1 MASVVQ
7 RQSELPLVVI
17 VGPTASGKTA
27 LAIRIAKKF
36 GGEIIS
42 ADSRAVYEG
51 LSIGT
56 AKPSQDDQ
64 QGVPHWGI
72 DIARPD
78 ERFTVA
84 DFKEYAVQK
93 IAEIR
98 ARSNIPLLVGG
109 TGLYIDAVVYDF
121 QFPEIANATEARD
134 RLMEQTNKEL
144 LQYCKN
150 NNIKLPYNFHNKRH
164 LVSQIL
170 RKGEV
175 QKRLDTPI
183 KNTIIVGITTEKTIL
198 DERIK
203 LRAKQ
208 IFASGV
214 IDEAVAAAAT
224 YGWENE
230 AMSGNIYPL
239 IKQYLAGE
247 LTKSEL
253 QERFAIKDR
262 QLAKRQVTWFK
273 RNEHITWLSLEDA
286 HTYIARYLEN
296 VNNL

>member
-1 MASVVQ
+1 MASVAQ
-7 RQSELPLVVI
+7 KSELPLIVI
-17 VGPTASGKTA
+17 VGPTASGKTE
-27 LAIRIAKKF
+27 LAIRIAKEF

-42 ADSRAVYEG
+42 ADSRAVYKG

-56 AKPSQDDQ
+56 AKPSKDEQ

-72 DIARPD
+72 DVARPD
-78 ERFTVA
+78 ERFTAA

-98 ARSNIPLLVGG
+98 ARGHIPLLVGG

-121 QFPEIANATEARD
+121 QFPQIDNVIEVRS
-134 RLMEQTNKEL
+134 RFMKRTNEEL
-144 LQYCKN
+144 IEYCNK

-175 QKRLDTPI
+175 QKSGYAPRD
-183 KNTIIVGITTEKTIL
+183 NTVIVGIATEKSTL

-214 IDEAVAAAAT
+214 IDEAVAVAAK
-224 YGWENE
+224 YGWDNE

-239 IKQYLAGE
+239 IKQYLEGR

>member
-1 MASVVQ
+1 MASVAQ
-7 RQSELPLVVI
+7 KSELPLIVI
-17 VGPTASGKTA
+17 VGPTASGKTG
-27 LAIRIAKKF
+27 LAIRIANEF

-42 ADSRAVYEG
+42 ADSRAVYKG

-56 AKPSQDDQ
+56 AKPSKDEQ

-72 DIARPD
+72 DVARPD
-78 ERFTVA
+78 ERFTAA

-98 ARSNIPLLVGG
+98 ARGHIPLLVGG

-121 QFPEIANATEARD
+121 QFPQIDNVIEVRS
-134 RLMEQTNKEL
+134 RFMKRTNEEL
-144 LQYCKN
+144 IEYCNK

-175 QKRLDTPI
+175 QKSGYAPRD
-183 KNTIIVGITTEKTIL
+183 NTVIVGIATEKSTL

-239 IKQYLAGE
+239 IKQYLTGE

>member
-1 MASVVQ
+1 MASVAQ
-7 RQSELPLVVI
+7 KSELPLIVI
-17 VGPTASGKTA
+17 VGPTASGKTE
-27 LAIRIAKKF
+27 LAIRIAKEF

-42 ADSRAVYEG
+42 ADSRAVYKG

-56 AKPSQDDQ
+56 AKPSKDEQ

-72 DIARPD
+72 DVARPD
-78 ERFTVA
+78 ERFTAA
-84 DFKEYAVQK
+84 DFKDYAVQK

-98 ARSNIPLLVGG
+98 ARGHIPLLVGG

-121 QFPEIANATEARD
+121 QFPQIDNVIEVRS
-134 RLMEQTNKEL
+134 RFMKRTNEEL
-144 LQYCKN
+144 IEYCNK

-175 QKRLDTPI
+175 QKSGYAPRD
-183 KNTIIVGITTEKTIL
+183 NTVIVGIATEKSTL

-239 IKQYLAGE
+239 IKQYLTGE

>member
-1 MASVVQ
+1 MASVAQ
-7 RQSELPLVVI
+7 KSELPLIVI
-17 VGPTASGKTA
+17 VGPTASGKTG
-27 LAIRIAKKF
+27 LAIRIAKEF

-42 ADSRAVYEG
+42 ADSRAVYKG

-56 AKPSQDDQ
+56 AKPSKDEQ

-72 DIARPD
+72 DVARPD
-78 ERFTVA
+78 ERFTAA

-98 ARSNIPLLVGG
+98 ARGHIPLLVGG

-121 QFPEIANATEARD
+121 QFPQIDNVIEVRS
-134 RLMEQTNKEL
+134 RFMKRTNEEL
-144 LQYCKN
+144 IEYCNK

-175 QKRLDTPI
+175 QKSGYAPRD
-183 KNTIIVGITTEKTIL
+183 NTVIVGIATEKSTL

-239 IKQYLAGE
+239 IKQYLTGE

>member
-1 MASVVQ
+1 MASVAQ
-7 RQSELPLVVI
+7 KSELPLIVI
-17 VGPTASGKTA
+17 VGPTASGKTE
-27 LAIRIAKKF
+27 LAIRIAKEF

-42 ADSRAVYEG
+42 ADSRAVYKG

-56 AKPSQDDQ
+56 AKPSKDEQ

-72 DIARPD
+72 DVARPD
-78 ERFTVA
+78 ERFTAA

-98 ARSNIPLLVGG
+98 ARGHIPLLVGG

-121 QFPEIANATEARD
+121 QFPQIDNVIEVRS
-134 RLMEQTNKEL
+134 RFMKRTNEEL
-144 LQYCKN
+144 IEYCNK

-175 QKRLDTPI
+175 QKSGYAPRD
-183 KNTIIVGITTEKTIL
+183 NTVIVGIATEKSTL

-239 IKQYLAGE
+239 IKQYLTGE

>member
-1 MASVVQ
+1 MASVAQ
-7 RQSELPLVVI
+7 KSELPLIVI
-17 VGPTASGKTA
+17 VGPTASGKTE
-27 LAIRIAKKF
+27 LAIRIAKEF

-42 ADSRAVYEG
+42 ADSRAVYKG

-56 AKPSQDDQ
+56 AKPSKDEQ

-72 DIARPD
+72 DVARPD
-78 ERFTVA
+78 ERFTAA

-98 ARSNIPLLVGG
+98 ARGHIPLLVGG

-121 QFPEIANATEARD
+121 QFPQIDNVVEVRS
-134 RLMEQTNKEL
+134 RLMMRTNEEL
-144 LQYCKN
+144 IEYCNK

-175 QKRLDTPI
+175 QKCGYAPRD
-183 KNTIIVGITTEKTIL
+183 NTVIVGIATEKSTL

-214 IDEAVAAAAT
+214 IDEAVAVAAK
-224 YGWENE
+224 YGWDNE

-239 IKQYLAGE
+239 IKQYLEGRLTE
-247 LTKSEL
+247 LEL

>member
-1 MASVVQ
+1 M
-7 RQSELPLVVI
+7 
-17 VGPTASGKTA
+17 
-27 LAIRIAKKF
+27 
-36 GGEIIS
+36 
-42 ADSRAVYEG
+42 
-51 LSIGT
+51 
-56 AKPSQDDQ
+56 
-64 QGVPHWGI
+64 
-72 DIARPD
+72 
-78 ERFTVA
+78 
-84 DFKEYAVQK
+84 QK

-98 ARSNIPLLVGG
+98 ARGHIPLLVGG

-121 QFPEIANATEARD
+121 QFPQIDNVVEVRS
-134 RLMEQTNKEL
+134 RLMMRTNEEL
-144 LQYCKN
+144 IEYCNK

-175 QKRLDTPI
+175 QKSGYAPRD
-183 KNTIIVGITTEKTIL
+183 NTVIVGIATEKSTL

>member
-1 MASVVQ
+1 MASVAQ
-7 RQSELPLVVI
+7 KSELPLIVI
-17 VGPTASGKTA
+17 VGPTASGKTE
-27 LAIRIAKKF
+27 LAIRIAKEF

-42 ADSRAVYEG
+42 ADSRAVYKG

-56 AKPSQDDQ
+56 AKPSKDEQ

-72 DIARPD
+72 DVARPD
-78 ERFTVA
+78 ERFTAA

-98 ARSNIPLLVGG
+98 ARGHIPLLVGG

-121 QFPEIANATEARD
+121 QFPQIDNVVEVRS
-134 RLMEQTNKEL
+134 RLMMRTNEEL
-144 LQYCKN
+144 IEYCNK

-175 QKRLDTPI
+175 QKSGYAPRD
-183 KNTIIVGITTEKTIL
+183 NTVIVGIATEKSTL

-239 IKQYLAGE
+239 IKQYLTGE

>member
-1 MASVVQ
+1 MASVAQ
-7 RQSELPLVVI
+7 KSELPLIVI
-17 VGPTASGKTA
+17 VGPTASGKTG
-27 LAIRIAKKF
+27 LAIRIANEF

-42 ADSRAVYEG
+42 ADSRAVYKG

-56 AKPSQDDQ
+56 AKPSKDEQ

-72 DIARPD
+72 DVARPD
-78 ERFTVA
+78 ERFTAA

-98 ARSNIPLLVGG
+98 ARGHIPLLVGG

-121 QFPEIANATEARD
+121 QFPQIDNVVEVRS
-134 RLMEQTNKEL
+134 RLMKRTNEEL
-144 LQYCKN
+144 IEYCN
-150 NNIKLPYNFHNKRH
+150 RNNIKLPYNFHNKRH

-175 QKRLDTPI
+175 QKRGYASRD
-183 KNTIIVGITTEKTIL
+183 NTVIVGIATEKSTL

-214 IDEAVAAAAT
+214 IDEAVAVAAK
-224 YGWENE
+224 YGWDNE

-239 IKQYLAGE
+239 IKQYLEGRLTE
-247 LTKSEL
+247 LEL
-253 QERFAIKDR
+253 QERFVIKDR

>member
-1 MASVVQ
+1 M
-7 RQSELPLVVI
+7 
-17 VGPTASGKTA
+17 
-27 LAIRIAKKF
+27 
-36 GGEIIS
+36 
-42 ADSRAVYEG
+42 
-51 LSIGT
+51 
-56 AKPSQDDQ
+56 
-64 QGVPHWGI
+64 
-72 DIARPD
+72 
-78 ERFTVA
+78 
-84 DFKEYAVQK
+84 QK

-98 ARSNIPLLVGG
+98 ARGHIPLLVGG

-121 QFPEIANATEARD
+121 QFPQIDNVIEVRS
-134 RLMEQTNKEL
+134 RFMKRTNEEL
-144 LQYCKN
+144 IEYCNK

-175 QKRLDTPI
+175 QKSGYAPRD
-183 KNTIIVGITTEKTIL
+183 NTVIVGIATEKSTL

-239 IKQYLAGE
+239 IKQYLTGE

>member
-1 MASVVQ
+1 MASVAQ
-7 RQSELPLVVI
+7 KSELPLIVI
-17 VGPTASGKTA
+17 VGPTASGKTG
-27 LAIRIAKKF
+27 LAIRIAKEF

-42 ADSRAVYEG
+42 ADSRAVYKG

-56 AKPSQDDQ
+56 AKPSKDEQ

-72 DIARPD
+72 DVARPD
-78 ERFTVA
+78 ERFTAA

-98 ARSNIPLLVGG
+98 ARGHIPLLVGG

-121 QFPEIANATEARD
+121 QFPQIDNVVEVRS
-134 RLMEQTNKEL
+134 RLMKRTNEEL
-144 LQYCKN
+144 IEYCNK

-175 QKRLDTPI
+175 QKSGYAPRD
-183 KNTIIVGITTEKTIL
+183 NTVIVGIATEKSTL

-239 IKQYLAGE
+239 IKQYLTGE

>member
-1 MASVVQ
+1 MASVAQ
-7 RQSELPLVVI
+7 KSELPLIVI
-17 VGPTASGKTA
+17 VGPTASGKTG
-27 LAIRIAKKF
+27 LAIRIAKEF

-42 ADSRAVYEG
+42 ADSRAVYKG

-56 AKPSQDDQ
+56 AKPSKDEQ

-72 DIARPD
+72 DVARPD
-78 ERFTVA
+78 ERFTAA

-98 ARSNIPLLVGG
+98 ARGHIPLLVGG

-121 QFPEIANATEARD
+121 QFPQIDNVIEVRSRFMKRTNECGYAPRD
-134 RLMEQTNKEL
+134 
-144 LQYCKN
+144 
-150 NNIKLPYNFHNKRH
+150 
-164 LVSQIL
+164 
-170 RKGEV
+170 
-175 QKRLDTPI
+175 
-183 KNTIIVGITTEKTIL
+183 NTVIVGIATEKSTL

>member
-1 MASVVQ
+1 MASVAQ
-7 RQSELPLVVI
+7 KSELPLIVI
-17 VGPTASGKTA
+17 VGPTASGKTE
-27 LAIRIAKKF
+27 LAIRIAKEF

-42 ADSRAVYEG
+42 ADSRAVYKG

-56 AKPSQDDQ
+56 AKPSKDEQ

-72 DIARPD
+72 DVARPD
-78 ERFTVA
+78 ERFTAA

-98 ARSNIPLLVGG
+98 ARGHIPLLVGG

-121 QFPEIANATEARD
+121 QFPQIDNVIEVRS
-134 RLMEQTNKEL
+134 RFMKRTNEEL
-144 LQYCKN
+144 IEYCNK

-175 QKRLDTPI
+175 QKSGYAPRD
-183 KNTIIVGITTEKTIL
+183 NTVIVGIATEKSTL

-214 IDEAVAAAAT
+214 IDEAVAVAAK
-224 YGWENE
+224 YGWDNE

-239 IKQYLAGE
+239 IKQYLEGRLTE
-247 LTKSEL
+247 LEL

>member
-1 MASVVQ
+1 MASVAQ
-7 RQSELPLVVI
+7 KSELPLIVI
-17 VGPTASGKTA
+17 VGPTASGKTE
-27 LAIRIAKKF
+27 LAIRIAKEF

-42 ADSRAVYEG
+42 ADSRAVYKG

-56 AKPSQDDQ
+56 AKPSKDEQ
-64 QGVPHWGI
+64 QGVPHLGI
-72 DIARPD
+72 DVARPD
-78 ERFTVA
+78 ERFTAA

-93 IAEIR
+93 IVEIR
-98 ARSNIPLLVGG
+98 ARGHIPLLVGG

-121 QFPEIANATEARD
+121 QFPQIDNVVEVRS
-134 RLMEQTNKEL
+134 RLMMRTNEEL
-144 LQYCKN
+144 IEYCNK

-175 QKRLDTPI
+175 QKSGYAPRD
-183 KNTIIVGITTEKTIL
+183 NTVIVGIATEKSTL

-239 IKQYLAGE
+239 IKQYLTGE

>member
-1 MASVVQ
+1 MASVAQ
-7 RQSELPLVVI
+7 KSELPLIVI
-17 VGPTASGKTA
+17 VGPTASGKTE
-27 LAIRIAKKF
+27 LAIRIAKEF

-42 ADSRAVYEG
+42 ADSRAVYKG

-56 AKPSQDDQ
+56 AKPSKDEQ

-72 DIARPD
+72 DVARPD
-78 ERFTVA
+78 ERFTAA

-98 ARSNIPLLVGG
+98 ARGHIPLLVGG

-121 QFPEIANATEARD
+121 QFPQIDNVIEVRS
-134 RLMEQTNKEL
+134 RFMKRTNEEL
-144 LQYCKN
+144 IEYCNK

-175 QKRLDTPI
+175 QKSGYAPRD
-183 KNTIIVGITTEKTIL
+183 NTVIVGIATEKSTL

>member
-1 MASVVQ
+1 MASLEQ
-7 RQSELPLVVI
+7 KSELPLILI
-17 VGPTASGKTA
+17 VGPTASGKTE
-27 LAIRIAKKF
+27 LAIRIAKEF

-42 ADSRAVYEG
+42 ADSRAVYKG

-56 AKPSQDDQ
+56 AKPSKDEQ

-72 DIARPD
+72 DVARPD
-78 ERFTVA
+78 ERFTAA

-98 ARSNIPLLVGG
+98 ARGHIPLLVGG

-121 QFPEIANATEARD
+121 QFPQIDNVIEVRS
-134 RLMEQTNKEL
+134 RFMKRTNEEL
-144 LQYCKN
+144 IEYCNK

-175 QKRLDTPI
+175 QKSGYAPRD
-183 KNTIIVGITTEKTIL
+183 NTVIVGIATEKSTL

-239 IKQYLAGE
+239 IKQYLTGE

>member
-1 MASVVQ
+1 MASVAQ
-7 RQSELPLVVI
+7 KSELPLIVI
-17 VGPTASGKTA
+17 VGPTASGKTG
-27 LAIRIAKKF
+27 LAIRIAKEF

-42 ADSRAVYEG
+42 ADSRAVYKG

-56 AKPSQDDQ
+56 AKPSKDEQ

-72 DIARPD
+72 DVARPD
-78 ERFTVA
+78 ERFTAA

-98 ARSNIPLLVGG
+98 ARGHIPLLVGG

-121 QFPEIANATEARD
+121 QFPQIDNVIEVRS
-134 RLMEQTNKEL
+134 RFMKRTNEEL
-144 LQYCKN
+144 IEYCNK

-175 QKRLDTPI
+175 QKSGYAPRD
-183 KNTIIVGITTEKTIL
+183 NTVIVGIATEKSTL

-214 IDEAVAAAAT
+214 IDEAVAVAAK
-224 YGWENE
+224 YGWDNE

-239 IKQYLAGE
+239 IKQYLEGRLTE
-247 LTKSEL
+247 LEL